1 MEISKT
7 KRKFIDTARQLFAK
21 QGFESTTMNDIAEA
35 SEKGRRTL
43 YIYFKNKND
52 VFQAVIQHELE
63 MLYVKLEGVV
73 KKQISADQKL
83 MLFLFTRLNAI
94 RDVVQR
100 NGNLRADFF
109 RNIWLVENVR
119 KEFDQKEIAFLIQIL
134 KEGVE
139 SAIFKVE
146 DLARTSKLLHYSM
159 KGLEVPVI
167 RGALRL
173 NIMNTA
179 DRETIEILIFKG
191 LKR

>member
-43 YIYFKNKND
+43 YVYFKNKND

-63 MLYVKLEGVV
+63 MLYLKLEDVV
-73 KKQISADQKL
+73 KKQIAADQKL

-139 SAIFKVE
+139 TAIFKVE
-146 DLARTSKLLHYSM
+146 DLVRTSKLLHYSM

-167 RGALRL
+167 RGVLRL
-173 NIMNTA
+173 NIMNAT
-179 DRETIEILIFKG
+179 DRETIESLIFKG